1 MICKFIEIL
10 VYVLVFSNKILK
22 IGMGIGFFFFLF
34 KWELDNLFGLD
45 FDICYRIC

>member
-10 VYVLVFSNKILK
+10 VLVFSNKILK

-34 KWELDNLFGLD
+34 KWESDNLFGLD